1 MCDLSF
7 VVVTL
12 QKSFDLSHQ
21 AEMLHAALSVSGS
34 HDWWLLGH
42 ILSGKV
48 CILYCRGDRQ
58 MTVYTKVR
66 DPRYGL

>member
-34 HDWWLLGH
+34 HDWWLLATF
-42 ILSGKV
+42 SQGKSAF
-48 CILYCRGDRQ
+48 CIVGV
-58 MTVYTKVR
+58 TAK
-66 DPRYGL
+66 